1 MAKTGKYDYSIKRR
15 VIGIIIVALA
25 LYYLF
30 SIIFPD
36 HRFVLITS
44 ITNYINQFVGIGK
57 YFIFL
62 FFVIE
67 GLSLLFNFRFQNYY
81 NKAFGL
87 IALLLI
93 ILVFLHLR
101 LIFLEH
107 AYLLARDGA
116 GGGLYGFY
124 VANYLSNYFGLK
136 GAYLFLIA
144 LGLIALLFVTDVSFV
159 YAIYVFFRKIYY
171 IINKTIAGFSEKQKR
186 KPGLARE
193 NQEKK
198 ISIYSNNE
206 EIPKTKKRL
215 EPIFSK
221 KYSST
226 ETRNT
231 VSITQEKINFISQ
244 KHDNKKEKEGRYII
258 PPIDLLK
265 ETKKEHKAKGQEIIK
280 NNITLLQITLDNFGI
295 QGEVIGATQGPTVTR
310 YEIQPA
316 PGVKVSKITNL
327 SNDIALAFAVA
338 SVRIEA
344 PIPGKN
350 AIGIEV
356 PNREKDTVLL
366 REIIESNDYQNNSY
380 ILPIALGKDI
390 GGKNIIA
397 DLVDLPHLLIAGST
411 GSGKSVCLNSI
422 ILSLIYRF
430 GPEMIRFV
438 MVDPKRVELN
448 VYNGIPHLITPI
460 ITNTKKVDKVLNWAI
475 SEMESRF
482 KIFAEVGVR
491 NLKGYHEYIKSTK
504 ADDNLLPYIVIIID
518 ELADLMMSSP
528 IKIEEALCRLAQMTR
543 ATGIHLIIATQ
554 RPSVD
559 IITGSIKINFP
570 SRIAFAVST
579 QVDSRT
585 ILDINGAEKLLG
597 NGDMLFSPINASKP
611 IRAQGSFVSEKEI
624 KNIVSF
630 LEENGPAPEYQESI
644 LNQNKGQNGETEED
658 VNEEEDELFEDAVD
672 TIINNNQASI
682 SILQRKL
689 RIGYTRAARLIDI
702 MENRGMVGPYDGRN
716 PRKIL
721 LSKDDYL
728 GRKNNKSD

>member
-1 MAKTGKYDYSIKRR
+1 MAKKEKKHYSIKRR
-15 VIGIIIVALA
+15 VSGIILIVIA

-30 SIIFPD
+30 ALFFPSKSVT
-36 HRFVLITS
+36 FITI
-44 ITNYINQFVGIGK
+44 ITNHIDQMIGLGK

-62 FFVIE
+62 FLIAE
-67 GLSLLFNFRFQNYY
+67 GLNLLFNIRFPNYY
-81 NKAFGL
+81 NKIFG
-87 IALLLI
+87 ITALLSI
-93 ILVFLHLR
+93 ILVIIHLKI
-101 LIFLEH
+101 IFIEQ

-116 GGGLYGFY
+116 GGGLYGHY
-124 VANYLSNYFGLK
+124 MANYLNNYFGLT
-136 GAYLFLIA
+136 GSYLFLIA
-144 LGLIALLFVTDVSFV
+144 LGLIAILFTTDVSFLYISGLLFSKV
-159 YAIYVFFRKIYY
+159 YHMFSAVISAIKVKGKMSQKQENKQSIVIYSDNQNELKKRPESIFRKKVPSKIA
-171 IINKTIAGFSEKQKR
+171 KSTIPA
-186 KPGLARE
+186 
-193 NQEKK
+193 
-198 ISIYSNNE
+198 
-206 EIPKTKKRL
+206 
-215 EPIFSK
+215 
-221 KYSST
+221 
-226 ETRNT
+226 
-231 VSITQEKINFISQ
+231 VQEKIQFADENSVKGKNKDQ
-244 KHDNKKEKEGRYII
+244 KYII
-258 PPIDLLK
+258 PPIYLLNDLK
-265 ETKKEHKAKGQEIIK
+265 IKHKAKGLEKI
-280 NNITLLQITLDNFGI
+280 NSNINLLQKTLDNFSI
-295 QGEVIGATQGPTVTR
+295 QGKVIGATQGPTVTR

-327 SNDIALAFAVA
+327 SNDIALAFASA

-366 REIIESNDYQNNSY
+366 REIIESREYQNNAL

-448 VYNGIPHLITPI
+448 VYNDIPHLVIPI

-491 NLKGYHEYIKSTK
+491 NLKGYHEYIKSIKTDEK
-504 ADDNLLPYIVIIID
+504 PLPFIIIIID
-518 ELADLMMSSP
+518 ELADLMLSSP
-528 IKIEEALCRLAQMTR
+528 VKVEEALCRLAQMTR

-585 ILDINGAEKLLG
+585 ILDVNGAEKLLG

-611 IRAQGSFVSEKEI
+611 IRAQGAFVSEKET
-624 KNIVSF
+624 KDIVSF
-630 LEENGPAPEYQESI
+630 LKNNGPAPDYQDNI
-644 LNQNKGQNGETEED
+644 LDHKKNHQNETEEETEE
-658 VNEEEDELFEDAVD
+658 EEEDELFEDAVD

-689 RIGYTRAARLIDI
+689 RIGYTRAARLIDL
-702 MENRGMVGPYDGRN
+702 MEKKGMVGPYDGRN

-721 LSKDDYL
+721 LSKEKYS
-728 GRKNNKSD
+728 NKYE

>member
-1 MAKTGKYDYSIKRR
+1 MAKTGKKYYSIKRR
-15 VIGIIIVALA
+15 VAGIVIIAFA
-25 LYYLF
+25 FYYLF
-30 SIIFPD
+30 ALIFPA
-36 HRFVLITS
+36 HRFVLINS
-44 ITNYINQFVGIGK
+44 ITNYINQFIGIGK
-57 YFIFL
+57 YFIFIFL
-62 FFVIE
+62 ALE
-67 GLSLLFNFRFQNYY
+67 GLSLLFNFHFQNYY
-81 NKAFGL
+81 NKVFGI

-93 ILVFLHLR
+93 VLVFLHLR
-101 LIFLEH
+101 LIFIEH

-124 VANYLSNYFGLK
+124 VARYLNNYFGLT

-144 LGLIALLFVTDVSFV
+144 LGLIALLFITDVSFV
-159 YAIYVFFRKIYY
+159 YAIYIFFRKMYY
-171 IINKTIAGFSEKQKR
+171 IFNKAITDISANQKSTQELT
-186 KPGLARE
+186 KKK
-193 NQEKK
+193 QEKN
-198 ISIYSNNE
+198 INIYSNNE
-206 EIPKTKKRL
+206 EKPKKRL
-215 EPIFSK
+215 EPIFRK
-221 KYSST
+221 KSNST
-226 ETRNT
+226 EKTTT
-231 VSITQEKINFISQ
+231 VSAKQEKINFNSKIYNN
-244 KHDNKKEKEGRYII
+244 NKGKDGRYII
-258 PPIDLLK
+258 PPINLLQ
-265 ETKKEHKAKGQEIIK
+265 EAKKEHRAKGQEKIK
-280 NNITLLQITLDNFGI
+280 NNITLLQRTLDNFGI

-366 REIIESNDYQNNSY
+366 REIIDSNDYQNNSY

-448 VYNGIPHLITPI
+448 VYNGIPHLIIPI

-482 KIFAEVGVR
+482 KTFAEVGVR
-491 NLKGYHEYIKSTK
+491 NLKGYHEYIKGTK
-504 ADDNLLPYIVIIID
+504 SDEKPLPYIVIIID

-528 IKIEEALCRLAQMTR
+528 VKIEEALCRLAQMTR

-644 LNQNKGQNGETEED
+644 LSQKKGQNGETEGD
-658 VNEEEDELFEDAVD
+658 INEEEDELFEDAVD

-702 MENRGMVGPYDGRN
+702 MENKGMVGPYDGRN

-728 GRKNNKSD
+728 NRKNNKSD